1 MKYFKP
7 DPIQTQSYAP
17 PPRPEIINPYVNAP
31 CREESSR
38 FIACI
43 QLSCSNTYAKDQ
55 KVTNCEQYMKDFI
68 QCMGPTI

>member
-7 DPIQTQSYAP
+7 DPIQPYAPP

-38 FIACI
+38 FITCI
-43 QLSCSNTYAKDQ
+43 QSSWPNTIARDQ
-55 KVTNCEQYMKDFI
+55 KVTNCEQCLRDFI
-68 QCMGPTI
+68 HCLGPTI